1 VILGAASMD
10 DGMQVA
16 LGFFGF
22 TILMAF
28 SFGLLFGFIRF
39 MKRMLG

>member
-1 VILGAASMD
+1 MIGAVSLD
-10 DGMQVA
+10 DGMTIA
-16 LGFFGF
+16 GGFFAL

-28 SFGLLFGFIRF
+28 AFGLLFGFVRF

>member
-1 VILGAASMD
+1 MIAVASLD
-10 DGMQVA
+10 EGMQVA
-16 LGFFGF
+16 LGFFAF